1 MYWNV
6 VSRFGFSLPL
16 ALILLLPHARLHA
29 DTFTGGNPG
38 TGSIAMDGKWQFHP
52 GDDLA
57 WANPSYDDS
66 AWEQLRC
73 DDTWGAQTHPAY
85 AGFAWYRKRI
95 EIEGTDPAL
104 SILIPPVQD
113 AYELYWNG
121 KRIGAYGKL
130 PPHARWWP
138 NGHSEVYSLGS
149 ASARGVL
156 AMRVWKSPLSSLD
169 VATLGGFTGSPVLG
183 YQPLLVQ
190 QAAVLRSQNE
200 QQNLPRF
207 LIAAVIVVAGLLA
220 FVLFLRERSQWLYL
234 VLAVYL
240 IDDGFGSFMQLDS
253 LNYGLHYAPFE
264 MIESICFSLQ
274 DISLWCVL
282 LILFGLSSLKTW
294 RRWTLILAGFY
305 LGAELV
311 DNALLYNWQYLG
323 IRGQWIDAITAAI
336 YELTTLYIFFIAG
349 FGLARKRQ
357 TALLPLGI
365 AAFLFAVW
373 NFVVQVSSQGV
384 RFTHW
389 TLSARLQGWGLHL
402 GGYHFDTR
410 FLLDTLLF
418 LVLLFTVARQE
429 LKEGQRRAQ
438 IETELRSAREV
449 QQLLIQKEV
458 PAIPGFSVATVYKPA
473 AEVGGDFFQVLPL
486 SGSGREPGTLIIL
499 GDVSGKGLRAAMT
512 VSMIIGT
519 VRTLADY
526 SHDPVEILR
535 GLNTRLIGRL
545 AGRADSG
552 FVTCLMLRVDADG
565 NVLLVNAG
573 HLAPFRD
580 GKELPVAGCLPLG
593 LISDVDLSEL
603 SFRLQEGE
611 TLTLYTDGVL
621 EARNKRGE
629 LYGFERVA
637 GIMSTRPSVE
647 QVAEAAC
654 AFGQEDDI
662 TILSI
667 TRVAAAVE
675 SRVSEPAII

>member
-1 MYWNV
+1 L
-6 VSRFGFSLPL
+6 SPLPGL
-16 ALILLLPHARLHA
+16 CA
-29 DTFTGGNPG
+29 DTLKSGNPG
-38 TGSIAMDGKWQFHP
+38 IGTTVVDGKWQFHT

-66 AWEQLRC
+66 AWEQLRS
-73 DDTWGAQTHPAY
+73 DDSWGAQTHPAY
-85 AGFAWYRKRI
+85 AGFAWYRKRL
-95 EIEGTDPAL
+95 EVGGTYPPL
-104 SILIPPVQD
+104 SILIPPVED

-121 KRIGAYGKL
+121 QEIGEYGKF
-130 PPHARWWP
+130 PPHARWWV

-149 ASARGVL
+149 SSARGVL
-156 AMRVWKSPLSSLD
+156 AIRVWKSPLSSLD
-169 VATLGGFTGSPVLG
+169 AATLGGLTGSPVLG
-183 YQPLLVQ
+183 YRPLLEQ
-190 QAAVLRSQNE
+190 QAAVPRYQHE

-220 FVLFLRERSQWLYL
+220 FLLFLRDRSQWLYI
-234 VLAVYL
+234 VLAIYL
-240 IDDGFGSFMQLDS
+240 VDDGFGSFMQLDS
-253 LNYGLHYAPFE
+253 LYYGLHYAPFE
-264 MIESICFSLQ
+264 MIESVYFSLQ

-282 LILFGLSSLKTW
+282 LILFGLSSLKNW
-294 RRWTLILAGFY
+294 RRWTVVLAGLY
-305 LGAELV
+305 LGAEVV

-323 IRGQWIDAITAAI
+323 VHGQWTDAITAAI

-389 TLSARLQGWGLHL
+389 TLSEHLQGWGLHL
-402 GGYHFDTR
+402 GRYAFDTR

-418 LVLLFTVARQE
+418 TVLLLTIARRQLE
-429 LKEGQRRAQ
+429 EGRRQAQ

-458 PAIPGFSVATVYKPA
+458 PKIPGFSIASVYKPA

-486 SGSGREPGTLIIL
+486 SGSGRDTGALIIL

-526 SHDPVEILR
+526 SHEPAEILR
-535 GLNTRLIGRL
+535 GLNGRLIGRL
-545 AGRADSG
+545 AGRAESG
-552 FVTCLMLRVDADG
+552 FVTCLMLHVDADG
-565 NVLLVNAG
+565 NVQLANAG

-580 GKELPVAGCLPLG
+580 GQELPVAGSLPLG
-593 LISDVDLSEL
+593 LISDAELSEL
-603 SFRLQEGE
+603 TFRLQEGE
-611 TLTLYTDGVL
+611 TLTMFTDGIV
-621 EARNKRGE
+621 EARNGKGE
-629 LYGFERVA
+629 LYGFDRIA
-637 GIMSTRPSVE
+637 GIMSIRPSVE
-647 QVAEAAC
+647 QVVDAAC

-662 TILSI
+662 TVLSL
-667 TRVAAAVE
+667 TRVKAPIE
-675 SRVSEPAII
+675 SELSLSAMPTGGESS